1 MADGDKIK
9 QVFWNIAENA
19 VRAMR
24 EGGVLRVSIERMGDD
39 WQVSFADTGTGMTPQ
54 QTEKI
59 FEPFQSNFEGGTGL
73 GLAVVYQIVQ
83 AHEGKVWARS
93 KPGQGTTFVLRLRRL
108 DAERSVAVGSSRPW
122 RRSKPSQ
129 SHSSGD
135 SLQRPPGQGGRV
147 ANILVCDDE
156 RSICE
161 MLDIALRR
169 EGHRVET
176 VNSGQ
181 AAKNKI
187 DGNLYDL
194 IITDI
199 KMPNIDGIEVLK
211 HAHRVSP
218 DSPVILITA
227 VDDYEAAVEAVK
239 AGGAS
244 DYIRKSPGLVD
255 EIKLAINRVL
265 EKLSLSKQNFALRR
279 DNAAHNSL
287 DNIIGSSAAME
298 KLKQTLR
305 TVASTASTVL
315 IHGESGTGKELV
327 ARAVHICSPRAG
339 EPFVSV
345 NCGAFPETL
354 LESELFGYL
363 KGAFTGANQ
372 NKRGLF
378 EVAGG
383 GTIFLDEIS
392 EMTLAMQ
399 VKLLRV
405 LQERT
410 VRPVG
415 GTSEIPIDVRVIA
428 ATNRDLD
435 KAVAENLFREDLY
448 YRLNVIPIRVPNL
461 RERRED
467 IPLLANHFQKKY
479 AAAAGRSIL
488 RVNKESL
495 EALCGY
501 EWPGNVRQLENTVE
515 RAVAL
520 ETTEELHVELPA
532 ERPKARAAAAGVG
545 ISGNMGEVA
554 AGRGAAARGRH
565 GNLRCRH
572 RAHASADFAG
582 ALKRRADEGRRSA
595 GNFLPVV
602 PAFDEEVRAVA
613 ASSEPRVPS

>member
-1 MADGDKIK
+1 MVKGLPA
-9 QVFWNIAENA
+9 
-19 VRAMR
+19 
-24 EGGVLRVSIERMGDD
+24 LRR
-39 WQVSFADTGTGMTPQ
+39 
-54 QTEKI
+54 
-59 FEPFQSNFEGGTGL
+59 
-73 GLAVVYQIVQ
+73 
-83 AHEGKVWARS
+83 R
-93 KPGQGTTFVLRLRRL
+93 KPSPGPNCRRPHLSSSQRLRQ
-108 DAERSVAVGSSRPW
+108 
-122 RRSKPSQ
+122 K
-129 SHSSGD
+129 
-135 SLQRPPGQGGRV
+135 GGRV

-169 EGHRVET
+169 DGHRVET
-176 VNSGQ
+176 VQSGQ
-181 AAKNKI
+181 AAKNKL
-187 DGNLYDL
+187 DSALLDV

-199 KMPNIDGIEVLK
+199 KMPNVDGIEVLR

-279 DNAAHNSL
+279 DAASHNSL

-298 KLKQTLR
+298 KLKQTVR

-327 ARAVHICSPRAG
+327 ARAVHICSPRAT

-415 GTSEIPIDVRVIA
+415 GTSEITIDVR
-428 ATNRDLD
+428 
-435 KAVAENLFREDLY
+435 
-448 YRLNVIPIRVPNL
+448 
-461 RERRED
+461 
-467 IPLLANHFQKKY
+467 
-479 AAAAGRSIL
+479 
-488 RVNKESL
+488 
-495 EALCGY
+495 
-501 EWPGNVRQLENTVE
+501 
-515 RAVAL
+515 
-520 ETTEELHVELPA
+520 VELPA
-532 ERPKARAAAAGVG
+532 ERTKARAAAAG
-545 ISGNMGEVA
+545 
-554 AGRGAAARGRH
+554 
-565 GNLRCRH
+565 
-572 RAHASADFAG
+572 AG
-582 ALKRRADEGRRSA
+582 ASGMSEIAPGAVLPQGVGMEVYVADIERTLLQSALDRSN
-595 GNFLPVV
+595 GVQTK
-602 PAFDEEVRAVA
+602 A
-613 ASSEPRVPS
+613 ADLLSISYRSFRHLMKKYEL